1 MYPPHACLWPGCTPR
16 HTHPPKV
23 TLPPTFMAPVPHWAE
38 EDGFMEEFRMLIG
51 AGIKG
56 QGGTA
61 LVYRT
66 RDLLEG
72 GWAGGG
78 GVPEPVGRQAGA

>member
-1 MYPPHACLWPGCTPR
+1 
-16 HTHPPKV
+16 
-23 TLPPTFMAPVPHWAE
+23 
-38 EDGFMEEFRMLIG
+38 MEEFRMLIG